1 MCTTLQSL
9 LRYDE
14 FAGGELT
21 PQVSDFRV
29 LLIELR
35 LILVS
40 TMDPLLP
47 IPGTDPAAQLG
58 PLERKV
64 LQAVWARGTATVRE
78 VREDGTIWQTYP
90 TIMTTMDRLFKK
102 GLLNRVPDG
111 RAFRYSARY
120 SSEELERVTAEKG
133 IRQLLRSEY
142 ASLHLS
148 YLVEAVSTQDV
159 KLLDELQALVERQRA
174 QLKMGERE

>member
-1 MCTTLQSL
+1 MTPLPF
-9 LRYDE
+9 
-14 FAGGELT
+14 FAG
-21 PQVSDFRV
+21 
-29 LLIELR
+29 
-35 LILVS
+35 S
-40 TMDPLLP
+40 TSS
-47 IPGTDPAAQLG
+47 ARLG

-78 VREDGTIWQTYP
+78 VREDDTIWQTYP

-102 GLLNRVPDG
+102 GLLDRVPDG

-120 SSEELERVTAEKG
+120 TPEELERVTAENG
-133 IRQLLRSEY
+133 IQQLLHSEY

-159 KLLDELQALVERQRA
+159 KLLDELQSLVERQRA
-174 QLKMGERE
+174 QLKKGEQE